1 MQSINIIRGFHSC
14 MSSLSLIFEV
24 THAVHTHCVLC
35 FSRCSVQVRHSPRPC
50 AFKPRTMC
58 CNAGS
63 SILSAGSLPQVI
75 QGAGVCSSVGYS
87 LCWVTWALP
96 SPACVP
102 PQGCSIVLIHPSS
115 QTPSQ
120 RLLMAVWLALGALC
134 NNSWEWLLAP
144 SQLLQDR
151 SPGKI
156 KTPVGGPQTL
166 ENPL

>member
-1 MQSINIIRGFHSC
+1 M
-14 MSSLSLIFEV
+14 
-24 THAVHTHCVLC
+24 
-35 FSRCSVQVRHSPRPC
+35 CS
-50 AFKPRTMC
+50 F
-58 CNAGS
+58 
-63 SILSAGSLPQVI
+63 
-75 QGAGVCSSVGYS
+75 VGYS

-102 PQGCSIVLIHPSS
+102 RQGHSIVPIHPSS
-115 QTPSQ
+115 QTLSQ

-134 NNSWEWLLAP
+134 DSWEWLLAP

-166 ENPL
+166 ENRL